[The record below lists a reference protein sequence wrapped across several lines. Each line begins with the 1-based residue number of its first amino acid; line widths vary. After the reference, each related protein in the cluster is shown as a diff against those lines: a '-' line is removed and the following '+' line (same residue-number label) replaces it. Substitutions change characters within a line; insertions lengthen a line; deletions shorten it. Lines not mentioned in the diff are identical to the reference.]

1 MYTENQN
8 NMEEY
13 EDDEIVLDLSSLL
26 EDYVRCLKRCWLQLL
41 LVLLTVTALVVAYF
55 NRSYEP
61 FYEAKLTYAVER
73 TGDAAT
79 DASIAKRLS
88 LSVPSVTAL
97 EEFRQDLTEN
107 IQEKSLNH
115 NYQFSS
121 VNTEGSNLFTVYL
134 KTNNYKNTN
143 LLMENFK
150 EIYPKWASEITG
162 IVELQIADE
171 SLAGKNPSN
180 PYSLPKSAA
189 MGLLAGAALCFVI
202 ATVYAFATKT
212 VRRESDM
219 KKLTVK
225 GCIAMIPEARQKK
238 RMKGKKG
245 QLLITNKH
253 VDWGFKQAML
263 TAQNRIVR
271 QMEKENK
278 HVLLVSSTIPEE
290 GKSLLALNIAL
301 GFSVQ
306 DKKVLV
312 IDGDFRN
319 PSIGKI
325 LGLEENHHGL
335 ADYFKQKCFLN
346 DIIQSKNNLD
356 VICGGSVRDKA
367 SSVLKQKEMEHL
379 METLVNDYDYIVID
393 TPPSALFT
401 DAALLS
407 EYADSVLY
415 VVRHDRAITREIRD
429 GLEPFIRNEKLL
441 GYLINRKPG
450 GYSTYGG
457 YGKYSSY
464 KQYGKYKRYIDLDE
478 KSMNT
483 EDSL

>member
-1 MYTENQN
+1 MYTENRN
-8 NMEEY
+8 NMEQY
-13 EDDEIVLDLSSLL
+13 EDDEIVLDLRGIL
-26 EDYVRCLKRCWLQLL
+26 EDYVRCLKGYWLQLF
-41 LVLLTVTALVVAYF
+41 LVLLTVTALTVTYF

-61 FYEAKLTYAVER
+61 FYEAKITYAVER
-73 TGDAAT
+73 TGDTAT

-107 IQEKSLNH
+107 IQEKSLNY

-121 VNTEGSNLFTVYL
+121 VNTEDSNLFTVYL

-150 EIYPKWASEITG
+150 EVYPKWASEITG
-162 IVELQIADE
+162 TVELQIADE

-180 PYSLPKSAA
+180 LYSLPKSAA
-189 MGLLAGAALCFVI
+189 IGLLAGGAFCFII

-225 GCIAMIPEARQKK
+225 GCVAMIPEARQKK
-238 RMKGKKG
+238 RLNGQKG
-245 QLLITNKH
+245 QFLITNKH
-253 VDWGFKQAML
+253 IDWGFKQAVL
-263 TAQNRIVR
+263 TAQNRIER
-271 QMEKENK
+271 QMEKENR

-290 GKSLLALNIAL
+290 GKSLMTLNIAL
-301 GFSVQ
+301 GFSMQ

-312 IDGDFRN
+312 IDGDFRS
-319 PSIGKI
+319 PAIGKI
-325 LGLEENHHGL
+325 LGLEENSHGL
-335 ADYFKQKCFLN
+335 SDYFKQECFLK
-346 DIIQSKNNLD
+346 DVIQSKNNLD
-356 VICGGSVRDKA
+356 VICGGSVRGKA
-367 SSVLKQKEMEHL
+367 SSILKQKEMERL
-379 METLVNDYDYIVID
+379 MEALVNDYDYIVID

-415 VVRHDRAITREIRD
+415 VVRHDRATTKEIKD

-464 KQYGKYKRYIDLDE
+464 KQYGKYKRYINLDE

>member
-1 MYTENQN
+1 MYTENRN
-8 NMEEY
+8 NMEQY
-13 EDDEIVLDLSSLL
+13 EDDEIVLDLSGLL
-26 EDYVRCLKRCWLQLL
+26 EDYFRCLKRYWLQLL
-41 LVLLTVTALVVAYF
+41 LVILIVTALTVTYF
-55 NRSYEP
+55 NRRYEP
-61 FYEAKLTYAVER
+61 FYEAKLTYAVEK

-88 LSVPSVTAL
+88 MSVPSVTAL
-97 EEFRQDLTEN
+97 EEFRQDLTKN
-107 IQEKSLNH
+107 IQEKSLNY

-121 VNTEGSNLFTVYL
+121 VNTEDSNLFTVII

-162 IVELQIADE
+162 TVELQIADE

-189 MGLLAGAALCFVI
+189 VGFLAGAVICFVI
-202 ATVYAFATKT
+202 ATVYIFSTKT

-219 KKLTVK
+219 KRLTVK
-225 GCIAMIPEARQKK
+225 GCVAMIPEARQKK
-238 RMKGKKG
+238 RLNSSKA
-245 QLLITNKH
+245 QFLLTNKH
-253 VDWGFKQAML
+253 IDWGFKQAVL
-263 TAQNRIVR
+263 AAQNRIGR

-278 HVLLVSSTIPEE
+278 HVLLISSTIPEE
-290 GKSLLALNIAL
+290 GKSLMALNLAL
-301 GFSVQ
+301 GFSMQ

-312 IDGDFRN
+312 IDGDFRS
-319 PSIGKI
+319 PAIGKM
-325 LGLEENHHGL
+325 LGLEVNSYGL
-335 ADYFKQKCFLN
+335 SDYFKQKCLLN

-356 VICGGSVRDKA
+356 VICGGKVRDKA
-367 SSVLKQKEMEHL
+367 SSVLRQVEMECL
-379 METLVNDYDYIVID
+379 METLVNDYDYIIID

-401 DAALLS
+401 DAAILS
-407 EYADSVLY
+407 DYADSVLY
-415 VVRHDRAITREIRD
+415 VVRHDRATTKEIKD